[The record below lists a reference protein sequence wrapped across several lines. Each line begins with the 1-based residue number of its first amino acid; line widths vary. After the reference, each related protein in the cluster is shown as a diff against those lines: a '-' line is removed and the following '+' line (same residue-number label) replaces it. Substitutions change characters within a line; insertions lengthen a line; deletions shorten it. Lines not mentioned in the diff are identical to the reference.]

1 MDHAGRAVT
10 VTSPGVRRKFT
21 LCSMDGLEWPRPLT
35 GRPDA
40 AAAVL
45 LPSSSPLGNSTMPGM
60 PSRKSADAPAPTGFL
75 GPDRNWHLGAGLMT
89 AATAVA
95 FTIWAFTHTGTDIN
109 VLLLILAIAFGLF
122 MAFNIGGNDVAN
134 SFGTSVGAGTLTMKQ
149 ALVVAAVFEVSGAV
163 LAGGS
168 VTETVRSGIVDIE
181 AMDVDPFSFAYIMMA
196 ALLGAAVWLLLATRM
211 GWPVSTT
218 HAIIG
223 GIVGAAVT
231 TGVVTGSGGFEMV
244 QWGEI
249 GQIAISWVL
258 SPLLGGVAAYLLF
271 GLIKRHILT
280 PAARAIVLGSR
291 GFDDAEDD
299 EDDGDEDGTGRHV
312 PGYERVTELQQS
324 AFAESAALDLTPGS
338 PGAELAEQA
347 SHLSKKERKA
357 ARKVERRAAY
367 HALEKRVPPLAAV
380 GAVLLAA
387 MLVFKGLDNTGLTIS
402 TGGGV
407 LMLIMLAI
415 GVWIATTVF
424 ARALKKQSIS
434 RATFIMFS
442 WMQVFTACAFAFSHG
457 ANDIANAVGPF
468 AAVLEVLR
476 TGAISSE
483 AAVPTAVLAAFGVA
497 LISGLWFVGRKV
509 IHTVGTGLTAMH
521 PSSGFAAELAAAT
534 IVLLASVLGLPVS
547 STHILIGAV
556 LGVGIVNHAA
566 NWKLMRPIFLAW
578 IITLPA
584 AASIGA
590 VVVLV
595 LRAMF

>member
-1 MDHAGRAVT
+1 MAR
-10 VTSPGVRRKFT
+10 TSAQ
-21 LCSMDGLEWPRPLT
+21 D
-35 GRPDA
+35 
-40 AAAVL
+40 
-45 LPSSSPLGNSTMPGM
+45 ST
-60 PSRKSADAPAPTGFL
+60 DAPVTQGFL
-75 GPDRNWHLGAGLMT
+75 GPDRNWHVGAGLMT
-89 AATAVA
+89 LATVVA
-95 FTIWAFTHTGTDIN
+95 FTIWAFTHTGTDVN
-109 VLLLILAIAFGLF
+109 AFLLILAIAFGLF

-168 VTETVRSGIVDIE
+168 VTETVRSGIVDLGGMAI
-181 AMDVDPFSFAYIMMA
+181 DPLAFALIMMS

-231 TGVVTGSGGFEMV
+231 TGLVTGTGGFAMV

-249 GQIAISWVL
+249 GKIAVSWIL
-258 SPLLGGVAAYLLF
+258 SPLLGGIASFLLF
-271 GLIKRHILT
+271 GAIKRRILA
-280 PAARAIVLGSR
+280 PAARAIALGSR
-291 GFDDAEDD
+291 GYDDAEDD
-299 EDDGDEDGTGRHV
+299 DDDDEEDDADESWQRHV
-312 PGYERVTELQQS
+312 PASERMTELQQS
-324 AFAESAALDLTPGS
+324 AFAESAALDLTPGG
-338 PGAELAEQA
+338 PGAELIEA
-347 SHLSKKERKA
+347 SANLTKKERKA
-357 ARKVERRAAY
+357 ARKVERKAAY
-367 HALEKRVPPLAAV
+367 HALEKRVPPLAA
-380 GAVLLAA
+380 GAAMLLAA
-387 MLVFKGLDNTGLTIS
+387 MLVFKGLDNVGLNIS
-402 TGGGV
+402 VGGGV
-407 LMLIMLAI
+407 LMLVMLAL
-415 GVWIATTVF
+415 GVWMATTIF

-457 ANDIANAVGPF
+457 ANDIANAIGPF
-468 AAVLEVLR
+468 VAVLDVLK
-476 TGAISSE
+476 TGQIGAE
-483 AAVPTAVLAAFGVA
+483 AAVPTAALIAFGIA
-497 LISGLWFVGRKV
+497 LVSGLWFVGRKV

-566 NWKLMRPIFLAW
+566 NWRLMRPIFLAW

-584 AASIGA
+584 AAGIGA
-590 VVVLV
+590 AVVLV

>member
-1 MDHAGRAVT
+1 MAR
-10 VTSPGVRRKFT
+10 TSAQ
-21 LCSMDGLEWPRPLT
+21 D
-35 GRPDA
+35 
-40 AAAVL
+40 
-45 LPSSSPLGNSTMPGM
+45 ST
-60 PSRKSADAPAPTGFL
+60 DAPVTQGFL
-75 GPDRNWHLGAGLMT
+75 GPDRSWHVGAGLLT
-89 AATAVA
+89 IATVVA
-95 FTIWAFTHTGTDIN
+95 FTIWAFTHTGTDVN
-109 VLLLILAIAFGLF
+109 AFLLILAIAFGLF

-168 VTETVRSGIVDIE
+168 VTETVRSGIVDLE
-181 AMDVDPFSFAYIMMA
+181 GMSLDPLAFALIMMS

-231 TGVVTGSGGFEMV
+231 TGLVTGTGGFAMV

-249 GQIAISWVL
+249 GKIAVSWIL
-258 SPLLGGVAAYLLF
+258 SPLLGGIASFLLF
-271 GLIKRHILT
+271 GAIKRRILA
-280 PAARAIVLGSR
+280 PAARAIALGSR
-291 GFDDAEDD
+291 GYDDAEDD
-299 EDDGDEDGTGRHV
+299 EDDEEDDADESWQRHV
-312 PGYERVTELQQS
+312 PASERMTELQQS
-324 AFAESAALDLTPGS
+324 AFAESAALDLTPGG
-338 PGAELAEQA
+338 PGAELIEA
-347 SHLSKKERKA
+347 SADLTKKERKA
-357 ARKVERRAAY
+357 ARKVERKAAY
-367 HALEKRVPPLAAV
+367 HALEKRVPPLAA
-380 GAVLLAA
+380 GAAMLLAA
-387 MLVFKGLDNTGLTIS
+387 MLVFKGLDNVGLNIS
-402 TGGGV
+402 VGGGV
-407 LMLIMLAI
+407 LMLVMLAL
-415 GVWIATTVF
+415 GVWMATTIF

-457 ANDIANAVGPF
+457 ANDIANAIGPF
-468 AAVLEVLR
+468 VAVLDVLK
-476 TGAISSE
+476 TGQIGAE
-483 AAVPTAVLAAFGVA
+483 AAVPTAALIAFGVA
-497 LISGLWFVGRKV
+497 LVSGLWFVGRKV

-566 NWKLMRPIFLAW
+566 NWRLMRPIFLAW

-584 AASIGA
+584 AAGIGA
-590 VVVLV
+590 AGVLV
-595 LRAMF
+595 LRAIF

>member
-1 MDHAGRAVT
+1 MAR
-10 VTSPGVRRKFT
+10 TSAQ
-21 LCSMDGLEWPRPLT
+21 D
-35 GRPDA
+35 
-40 AAAVL
+40 
-45 LPSSSPLGNSTMPGM
+45 ST
-60 PSRKSADAPAPTGFL
+60 DAPVTQGFL
-75 GPDRNWHLGAGLMT
+75 GPDRSWHLGAGLMT
-89 AATAVA
+89 LATVVA
-95 FTIWAFTHTGTDIN
+95 FTIWAFTHTGTDVN
-109 VLLLILAIAFGLF
+109 AFLLILAIAFGLF

-168 VTETVRSGIVDIE
+168 VTETVRSGIVDLEGMAI
-181 AMDVDPFSFAYIMMA
+181 DPLAFALIMMS

-231 TGVVTGSGGFEMV
+231 TGLVTGTGGFAMV

-249 GQIAISWVL
+249 GKIAVSWIL
-258 SPLLGGVAAYLLF
+258 SPLLGGIASFLLF
-271 GLIKRHILT
+271 GAIKRRILA
-280 PAARAIVLGSR
+280 PAARAIALGSR
-291 GFDDAEDD
+291 GYDDAEDD
-299 EDDGDEDGTGRHV
+299 DDDDDDDEEDDADESWQRHV
-312 PGYERVTELQQS
+312 PASERMTELQQS

-338 PGAELAEQA
+338 PGAELIEA
-347 SHLSKKERKA
+347 SADLTKKERKA
-357 ARKVERRAAY
+357 ARKVERKAAY
-367 HALEKRVPPLAAV
+367 HALEKRVPPLAA
-380 GAVLLAA
+380 GAAMLLAA
-387 MLVFKGLDNTGLTIS
+387 MLVFKGLDNVGLNIS
-402 TGGGV
+402 VGGGV
-407 LMLIMLAI
+407 LMLAMLAL
-415 GVWIATTVF
+415 GVWMATTIF

-457 ANDIANAVGPF
+457 ANDIANAIGPF
-468 AAVLEVLR
+468 VAVLDVLK
-476 TGAISSE
+476 TGQIGAE
-483 AAVPTAVLAAFGVA
+483 AAVPTAALIAFGIA
-497 LISGLWFVGRKV
+497 LVSGLWFVGRKV

-566 NWKLMRPIFLAW
+566 NWRLMRPIFLAW

-584 AASIGA
+584 AAGIGA
-590 VVVLV
+590 AVVLV

>member
-1 MDHAGRAVT
+1 M
-10 VTSPGVRRKFT
+10 PGTPAQKT
-21 LCSMDGLEWPRPLT
+21 
-35 GRPDA
+35 PDA
-40 AAAVL
+40 
-45 LPSSSPLGNSTMPGM
+45 PI
-60 PSRKSADAPAPTGFL
+60 SAGFL

-95 FTIWAFTHTGTDIN
+95 FTIWAFARTGTDVN
-109 VLLLILAIAFGLF
+109 AFLLILAIAFGLF

-168 VTETVRSGIVDIE
+168 VTETVRSGIVDIG
-181 AMDVDPFSFAYIMMA
+181 AMDMDPLSFAFIMMA

-231 TGVVTGSGGFEMV
+231 TGIVTGTGGFEMV

-258 SPLLGGVAAYLLF
+258 SPLLGGISAYLLF
-271 GLIKRHILT
+271 GAIKRHILA
-280 PAARAIVLGSR
+280 PASRAIALGSR
-291 GFDDAEDD
+291 GFDDSEDDD
-299 EDDGDEDGTGRHV
+299 EDDDDAEDTEDGSHRHV
-312 PGYERVTELQQS
+312 SGFERVSELQQS
-324 AFAESAALDLTPGS
+324 AFAESAALDLTPGG
-338 PGAELAEQA
+338 PGAELAEHA

-367 HALEKRVPPLAAV
+367 HALEKRVPPLAA
-380 GAVLLAA
+380 GAAVLIAA
-387 MLVFKGLDNTGLTIS
+387 MLVFKGLKNVGLDLS
-402 TGGGV
+402 LGSGV
-407 LMLIMLAI
+407 LLLVMLALA
-415 GVWIATTVF
+415 VWMATTVF

-442 WMQVFTACAFAFSHG
+442 WLQVFTACAFAFSHG
-457 ANDIANAVGPF
+457 ANDIANAIGPF
-468 AAVLEVLR
+468 VAVLDVLR
-476 TGAISSE
+476 TGTIAQE
-483 AAVPTAVLAAFGVA
+483 AAVPTAALVAFGVA

-509 IHTVGTGLTAMH
+509 IHTVGTGLTTMH

-534 IVLLASVLGLPVS
+534 VVLLASVLGLPVS

-556 LGVGIVNHAA
+556 LGVGMVNRAA

-578 IITLPA
+578 LITLPA
-584 AASIGA
+584 AAGIGA
-590 VVVLV
+590 VVVLI
-595 LRAMF
+595 LRAVF

>member
-1 MDHAGRAVT
+1 M
-10 VTSPGVRRKFT
+10 
-21 LCSMDGLEWPRPLT
+21 
-35 GRPDA
+35 A
-40 AAAVL
+40 AAKEGPAALRLFSPPL
-45 LPSSSPLGNSTMPGM
+45 LTPGIATMARSSTPRTT
-60 PSRKSADAPAPTGFL
+60 DAPPPPAQGFL

-89 AATAVA
+89 LATVVA
-95 FTIWAFTHTGTDIN
+95 FTIWSFTHTGTN
-109 VLLLILAIAFGLF
+109 VNAFLLVLAIAFGLF

-168 VTETVRSGIVDIE
+168 VTETVRSGIVDLEGMAI
-181 AMDVDPFSFAYIMMA
+181 DPLDFALIMMS
-196 ALLGAAVWLLLATRM
+196 ALLGAAVWLLLATKM

-231 TGVVTGSGGFEMV
+231 TGLATGTGGFAMV

-249 GQIAISWVL
+249 GKIAISWII
-258 SPLLGGVAAYLLF
+258 SPLLGGITSFLLF
-271 GLIKRHILT
+271 GAIKRRILA
-280 PAARAIVLGSR
+280 PAARAIALGSR
-291 GFDDAEDD
+291 GYDDAEDD
-299 EDDGDEDGTGRHV
+299 EDDDETGVDGTSEDEEHRHV

-324 AFAESAALDLTPGS
+324 AFAESAALDVTPGG
-338 PGAELAEQA
+338 PGAELVEQSAE
-347 SHLSKKERKA
+347 LSKKERKA

-367 HALEKRVPPLAAV
+367 HALEKRVPPLAA
-380 GAVLLAA
+380 GAAVLLAA
-387 MLVFKGLDNTGLTIS
+387 MLVFKGLDNVGLNIS
-402 TGGGV
+402 VGGGV
-407 LMLIMLAI
+407 LMLIMLALA
-415 GVWIATTVF
+415 VWMATTVF

-457 ANDIANAVGPF
+457 ANDIANAIGPF
-468 AAVLEVLR
+468 VAVLDVLK
-476 TGAISSE
+476 TGQIGAE
-483 AAVPTAVLAAFGVA
+483 AAVPTAALIAFGIA
-497 LISGLWFVGRKV
+497 LVSGLWFVGRKV

-566 NWKLMRPIFLAW
+566 NWRLMRPIFLAW

-584 AASIGA
+584 AAGIGA
-590 VVVLV
+590 AVVLV
-595 LRAMF
+595 LRATF

>member
-1 MDHAGRAVT
+1 M
-10 VTSPGVRRKFT
+10 PGTPAQKT
-21 LCSMDGLEWPRPLT
+21 T
-35 GRPDA
+35 DA
-40 AAAVL
+40 AV
-45 LPSSSPLGNSTMPGM
+45 
-60 PSRKSADAPAPTGFL
+60 PTGFL

-95 FTIWAFTHTGTDIN
+95 FTIWSFGHTGTDVN
-109 VLLLILAIAFGLF
+109 AFLLILAIAFGLF

-168 VTETVRSGIVDIE
+168 VTETVRSGIVDIDLH
-181 AMDVDPFSFAYIMMA
+181 MDPLAFAYIMMA
-196 ALLGAAVWLLLATRM
+196 ALLGAAIWLLLATRM

-231 TGVVTGSGGFEMV
+231 TGVVTGTGGFEMV

-249 GQIAISWVL
+249 GQIAISWIL
-258 SPLLGGVAAYLLF
+258 SPLLGGITAYVLF
-271 GLIKRHILT
+271 GAIKRHILA
-280 PAARAIVLGSR
+280 PAARAIALGSR
-291 GFDDAEDD
+291 GFDDSEDDDEDD
-299 EDDGDEDGTGRHV
+299 EDGTAEDEQSRHV
-312 PGYERVTELQQS
+312 SGYERVTELQQS
-324 AFAESAALDLTPGS
+324 AFAESAALDLTPGG
-338 PGAELAEQA
+338 PGAELAEHAAQ
-347 SHLSKKERKA
+347 LTKKERKA

-367 HALEKRVPPLAAV
+367 HALEKRVPPLAA
-380 GAVLLAA
+380 GASVLLAG
-387 MLVFKGLDNTGLTIS
+387 MLVFKGLKNVGLDLTPAS
-402 TGGGV
+402 GALLLV
-407 LMLIMLAI
+407 MLAV
-415 GVWIATTVF
+415 GVWMATTVF

-457 ANDIANAVGPF
+457 ANDIANAIGPF
-468 AAVLEVLR
+468 AAVLDVLR
-476 TGAISSE
+476 TGEISSE
-483 AAVPTAVLAAFGVA
+483 AAVPAAALVAFGIA
-497 LISGLWFVGRKV
+497 LVSGLWFVGRKV

-534 IVLLASVLGLPVS
+534 VVLLASVLGLPVS

-556 LGVGIVNHAA
+556 LGVGIVNRAA

-584 AASIGA
+584 SAGIGA
-590 VVVLV
+590 VVVLL
-595 LRAMF
+595 LRAVF

>member
-1 MDHAGRAVT
+1 MFT
-10 VTSPGVRRKFT
+10 RK
-21 LCSMDGLEWPRPLT
+21 LLT
-35 GRPDA
+35 AYSGGGPVGESERQHVHVPS
-40 AAAVL
+40 
-45 LPSSSPLGNSTMPGM
+45 PSSSPPGNSTMPGT
-60 PSRKSADAPAPTGFL
+60 PAQKTPDAPVSAGFL

-95 FTIWAFTHTGTDIN
+95 FTIWAFARTGTDVN
-109 VLLLILAIAFGLF
+109 AFLLILAIAFGLF

-168 VTETVRSGIVDIE
+168 VTETVRSGIVDIG
-181 AMDVDPFSFAYIMMA
+181 AMDMDPLSFAFIMMA

-231 TGVVTGSGGFEMV
+231 TGIVTGTGGFEMV

-258 SPLLGGVAAYLLF
+258 SPLLGGISAYLLF
-271 GLIKRHILT
+271 GAIKRHILA
-280 PAARAIVLGSR
+280 PAARAIALGSR
-291 GFDDAEDD
+291 GFDDSEDDD
-299 EDDGDEDGTGRHV
+299 EDDDDAEDTEDGSHRHV
-312 PGYERVTELQQS
+312 SGFERVSELQQS
-324 AFAESAALDLTPGS
+324 AFAESAALDLTPGG
-338 PGAELAEQA
+338 PGAELAEHA
-347 SHLSKKERKA
+347 SHLSKKERKT

-367 HALEKRVPPLAAV
+367 HALEKRVPPLAA
-380 GAVLLAA
+380 GAAVLIAA
-387 MLVFKGLDNTGLTIS
+387 MLVFKGLKNVGLDIS
-402 TGGGV
+402 LGSGV
-407 LMLIMLAI
+407 LLLVMLALS
-415 GVWIATTVF
+415 VWMATTVF

-442 WMQVFTACAFAFSHG
+442 WLQVFTACAFAFSHG
-457 ANDIANAVGPF
+457 ANDIANAIGPF
-468 AAVLEVLR
+468 VAVLDVLR
-476 TGAISSE
+476 TGTIAQE
-483 AAVPTAVLAAFGVA
+483 AAVPTAALVAFGVA

-509 IHTVGTGLTAMH
+509 IHTVGTGLTSMH

-534 IVLLASVLGLPVS
+534 VVLLASVLGLPVS

-556 LGVGIVNHAA
+556 LGVGMVNRAA

-578 IITLPA
+578 LITLPA
-584 AASIGA
+584 AAGIGA
-590 VVVLV
+590 VVVLI
-595 LRAMF
+595 LRAVF

>member
-1 MDHAGRAVT
+1 MAR
-10 VTSPGVRRKFT
+10 TSAQ
-21 LCSMDGLEWPRPLT
+21 D
-35 GRPDA
+35 
-40 AAAVL
+40 
-45 LPSSSPLGNSTMPGM
+45 ST
-60 PSRKSADAPAPTGFL
+60 DAPVTKGFL
-75 GPDRNWHLGAGLMT
+75 GPDRNWHVGAGLMT
-89 AATAVA
+89 LATVVA
-95 FTIWAFTHTGTDIN
+95 FTIWAFTHTGTDVN
-109 VLLLILAIAFGLF
+109 AFLLILAIAFGLF

-168 VTETVRSGIVDIE
+168 VTETVRSGIVDLEGMAI
-181 AMDVDPFSFAYIMMA
+181 DPLAFALIMMS

-231 TGVVTGSGGFEMV
+231 TGLVTGTGGFAMV

-249 GQIAISWVL
+249 GKIAVSWIL
-258 SPLLGGVAAYLLF
+258 SPLLGGIASFLLF
-271 GLIKRHILT
+271 GAIKRRILA
-280 PAARAIVLGSR
+280 PAARAIALGSR
-291 GFDDAEDD
+291 GYDDAEDD
-299 EDDGDEDGTGRHV
+299 DDDDEEDDADESWQRHV
-312 PGYERVTELQQS
+312 PASERMTELQQS
-324 AFAESAALDLTPGS
+324 AFAESAALDLTPGG
-338 PGAELAEQA
+338 PGAELIEA
-347 SHLSKKERKA
+347 SADLTKKERKA
-357 ARKVERRAAY
+357 ARKVERKAAY
-367 HALEKRVPPLAAV
+367 HALEKRVPPLAA
-380 GAVLLAA
+380 GAAMLLAA
-387 MLVFKGLDNTGLTIS
+387 MLVFKGLDNVGLNIS
-402 TGGGV
+402 VGGGV
-407 LMLIMLAI
+407 LMLVMLAL
-415 GVWIATTVF
+415 GVWMATTIF

-457 ANDIANAVGPF
+457 ANDIANAIGPF
-468 AAVLEVLR
+468 VAVLDVLK
-476 TGAISSE
+476 TGQIGAE
-483 AAVPTAVLAAFGVA
+483 AAVPTAALIAFGIA
-497 LISGLWFVGRKV
+497 LVSGLWFVGRKV

-566 NWKLMRPIFLAW
+566 NWRLMRPIFLAW

-584 AASIGA
+584 AAGIGA
-590 VVVLV
+590 AVVLV

>member
-1 MDHAGRAVT
+1 MAR
-10 VTSPGVRRKFT
+10 TSAQ
-21 LCSMDGLEWPRPLT
+21 D
-35 GRPDA
+35 
-40 AAAVL
+40 
-45 LPSSSPLGNSTMPGM
+45 ST
-60 PSRKSADAPAPTGFL
+60 DAPVTQGFL
-75 GPDRNWHLGAGLMT
+75 GPDRSWHVGAGLLT
-89 AATAVA
+89 LATVVA
-95 FTIWAFTHTGTDIN
+95 FTIWAFTHTGTDVN
-109 VLLLILAIAFGLF
+109 AFLLILAIAFGLF

-168 VTETVRSGIVDIE
+168 VTETVRSGIVDLE
-181 AMDVDPFSFAYIMMA
+181 GMSLDPLAFALIMMS

-231 TGVVTGSGGFEMV
+231 TGLVTGTGGFAMV

-249 GQIAISWVL
+249 GKIAVSWIL
-258 SPLLGGVAAYLLF
+258 SPLLGGIASFLLF
-271 GLIKRHILT
+271 GAIKRRILA
-280 PAARAIVLGSR
+280 PAARAIALGSR
-291 GFDDAEDD
+291 GYDDAEDD
-299 EDDGDEDGTGRHV
+299 EDDDEEDDADESWQRHV
-312 PGYERVTELQQS
+312 PASERMTELQQS
-324 AFAESAALDLTPGS
+324 AFAESAALDLTPGG
-338 PGAELAEQA
+338 PGAELIEA
-347 SHLSKKERKA
+347 SADLTKKERKA
-357 ARKVERRAAY
+357 ARKVERKAAY
-367 HALEKRVPPLAAV
+367 HALEKRVPPLAA
-380 GAVLLAA
+380 GAAMLLAA
-387 MLVFKGLDNTGLTIS
+387 MLVFKGLDNVGLNIS
-402 TGGGV
+402 VGAGV
-407 LMLIMLAI
+407 LMLVMLAL
-415 GVWIATTVF
+415 GVWMATTIF

-457 ANDIANAVGPF
+457 ANDIANAIGPF
-468 AAVLEVLR
+468 VAVLDVLK
-476 TGAISSE
+476 TGQIGAE
-483 AAVPTAVLAAFGVA
+483 AAVPTAALIAFGVA
-497 LISGLWFVGRKV
+497 LVSGLWFVGRKV

-566 NWKLMRPIFLAW
+566 NWRLMRPIFLAW

-584 AASIGA
+584 AAGIGA
-590 VVVLV
+590 AGVLV
-595 LRAMF
+595 LRAIF

>member
-1 MDHAGRAVT
+1 MAR
-10 VTSPGVRRKFT
+10 TSAQ
-21 LCSMDGLEWPRPLT
+21 D
-35 GRPDA
+35 
-40 AAAVL
+40 
-45 LPSSSPLGNSTMPGM
+45 ST
-60 PSRKSADAPAPTGFL
+60 DAPVTKGFL
-75 GPDRNWHLGAGLMT
+75 GPDRNWHVGAGLMT
-89 AATAVA
+89 LATVVA
-95 FTIWAFTHTGTDIN
+95 FTIWAFTHTGTDVN
-109 VLLLILAIAFGLF
+109 AFLLILAIAFGLF

-168 VTETVRSGIVDIE
+168 VTETVRSGIVDLEGMAI
-181 AMDVDPFSFAYIMMA
+181 DPLAFALIMMS

-231 TGVVTGSGGFEMV
+231 TGLVTGTGGFAMV
-244 QWGEI
+244 HWGEI
-249 GQIAISWVL
+249 GKIAVSWIL
-258 SPLLGGVAAYLLF
+258 SPLLGGIASFLLF
-271 GLIKRHILT
+271 GAIKRRILA
-280 PAARAIVLGSR
+280 PAARAIALGSR
-291 GFDDAEDD
+291 GYDDAEDYD
-299 EDDGDEDGTGRHV
+299 EDDDADESWQRHV
-312 PGYERVTELQQS
+312 PASERMTELQQS
-324 AFAESAALDLTPGS
+324 AFAESAALDLTPGG
-338 PGAELAEQA
+338 PGAELIEA
-347 SHLSKKERKA
+347 SADLTKKERKA
-357 ARKVERRAAY
+357 ARKVERKAAY
-367 HALEKRVPPLAAV
+367 HALEKRVPPLAA
-380 GAVLLAA
+380 GAAMLLAA
-387 MLVFKGLDNTGLTIS
+387 MLVFKGLDNVGLNIS
-402 TGGGV
+402 VGGGV
-407 LMLIMLAI
+407 LMLVMLAL
-415 GVWIATTVF
+415 GVWMATTIF

-457 ANDIANAVGPF
+457 ANDIANAIGPF
-468 AAVLEVLR
+468 AAVLDVLK
-476 TGAISSE
+476 TGQIGAE
-483 AAVPTAVLAAFGVA
+483 AAVPTAALIAFGIA
-497 LISGLWFVGRKV
+497 LVSGLWFVGRKV

-566 NWKLMRPIFLAW
+566 NWRLMRPIFLAW

-584 AASIGA
+584 AAGIGA
-590 VVVLV
+590 AVVLV